1 MRTATKRKPKDSA
14 APTALAAAL
23 GVATKPPAL
32 GNKLLLSFA
41 DLRAL
46 GVSYSR
52 WHLYRLVRKNKFPRP
67 VALGPEPCARKAW
80 RAADIERWLA
90 ERPYYAPAAE

>member
-1 MRTATKRKPKDSA
+1 VVTATKRKPKDSVAPA
-14 APTALAAAL
+14 AFAAAL
-23 GVATKPPAL
+23 GATIKPPDL
-32 GNKLLLSFA
+32 GGKLLLSFA

-52 WHLYRLVRKNKFPRP
+52 WHLYRLVREDKFPRP
-67 VALGPEPCARKAW
+67 VALGPEPCTRKAW

-90 ERPYYAPAAE
+90 ERPYYTSAAE